1 MQTYQT
7 ISGRTL
13 DLTGTDP
20 ARMAFL
26 KRFRSMAA
34 TSTHSQMIAV
44 GYGIENPIMDL
55 DAIPG
60 RGAVTAE
67 IIFTP
72 AYQTMTDIL
81 FRKQIAESGTT
92 VEQLASRHTLTPA
105 EAAERLGVTVGAVR
119 QAIDAGRLGVWMKGG
134 RAFIDPK
141 SLAAFKISPRGPKAR
156 QARASTKPLA
166 FCAGTREGKTL
177 HIRFAGEPVIPRESG
192 SNGAMGGKTAEGV
205 ISPWR
210 RVGVFTGSAGK
221 ARFVV
226 LTPADHEEQIAF
238 GSFYVRGAFQVEQ
251 KINNTKAA
259 KRAWQEFMPA

>member
-20 ARMAFL
+20 AKIAFL
-26 KRFRSMAA
+26 ERFQSMAS
-34 TSTHSQMIAV
+34 TSTHDEMIAL
-44 GYGIENPIMDL
+44 GYGIDNPIMDL

-67 IIFTP
+67 VIFTP
-72 AYQTMTDIL
+72 AYRAMTDIL
-81 FRKQIAESGTT
+81 FRKQMQKQSIT
-92 VEQLASRHTLTPA
+92 VEELANQFTLTPA
-105 EAAERLGVTVGAVR
+105 EAAERLGITVGAVR

-134 RAFIDPK
+134 RAFITPR
-141 SLAAFKISPRGPKAR
+141 SLATFKLSPRGPKAR

-166 FCAGTREGKTL
+166 FCEGTREGKTL
-177 HIRFAGEPVIPRESG
+177 HIRFAGGPATPGE
-192 SNGAMGGKTAEGV
+192 GATGGKTAEGT

-210 RVGVFTGSAGK
+210 RVGVLTGSAGK

-238 GSFYVRGAFQVEQ
+238 GNFYVRGAFQVEQ

-259 KRAWQEFMPA
+259 KRAWQEFTPA